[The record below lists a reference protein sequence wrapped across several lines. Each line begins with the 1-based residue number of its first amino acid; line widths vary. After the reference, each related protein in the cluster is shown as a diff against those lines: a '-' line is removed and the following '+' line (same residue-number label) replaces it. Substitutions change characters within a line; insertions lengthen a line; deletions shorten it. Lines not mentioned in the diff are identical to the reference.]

1 MQNQTDLYQPRTY
14 SAGDF
19 VIGLFITLGASL
31 FNALGLNITKLDYAR
46 SLAVPA
52 AQRRPDYLRPFWLLG
67 NTLYIASQVIG
78 STLALE
84 FLRAE
89 YVAPLGSSSLIFNVL
104 FAFLLAGIPITALD
118 VAGTAV
124 IIVGVVGVVVF
135 SNQKIRTDR
144 IDAEANLSLS
154 LLKELWGR
162 GGWIAFFIVLEV
174 VTVGL
179 WWTSG
184 IVHEVCMARITDER
198 GEDRSGLDAMMD
210 GGGGRRIVNPY
221 EGEGFVGKVKAAR
234 DAWRR
239 RQGQVRKVVKGY
251 VERWSASRPDTAIR
265 RLAAFLWAVSG
276 GLLSGQ
282 TLVLA
287 KSGVKLVTSAI
298 NHTDPNEANQFTS
311 PLTWFI
317 VILLVVC
324 AVAQVVALNLAL
336 KSGDSTLVVPLF
348 FSAYTISGFLISL
361 VYLDQ
366 TNSYR
371 TPIFVSIW
379 LSIAVLIAGVV
390 MLSLKKAPAAPRQR
404 SGSSASTMPDPF
416 DDPSSTAPG
425 EYELDSPT
433 KPGFARATTAASS
446 VDLEVGKRGGA
457 GEDGEA
463 GQPRRKGQGWLS
475 RLFGGLPSEPV
486 GAQGAAQGTGASA
499 GAAAPRAG
507 PARRRNTGGS
517 QRGADDGD
525 SVLASERA
533 SQRDAEELELDEVD
547 GLGDYASSSKA
558 REVDDEDD
566 FGEFEKATGA
576 ARVEEA
582 PHPGRG
588 RS

>member
-67 NTLYIASQVIG
+67 NTLYIASQVVG

-162 GGWIAFFIVLEV
+162 GGWIAFFVTLEV
-174 VTVGL
+174 VTVSL

-184 IVHEVCMARITDER
+184 IVHEVCMARVTDER

-210 GGGGRRIVNPY
+210 GGGGRRVVNPY
-221 EGEGFVGKVKAAR
+221 EGEGFVGKVKSAR

-239 RQGQVRKVVKGY
+239 RQGQVRKVVKGH
-251 VERWSASRPDTAIR
+251 VERWSASRPDTSIR

-348 FSAYTISGFLISL
+348 FSAYTISGFVISL

-371 TPIFVSIW
+371 TPIFVCVW

-390 MLSLKKAPAAPRQR
+390 MLSLKKAAPAPR
-404 SGSSASTMPDPF
+404 SNPF

-446 VDLEVGKRGGA
+446 VDLEASKRGGA
-457 GEDGEA
+457 E
-463 GQPRRKGQGWLS
+463 QPRRKGQGWLS

-486 GAQGAAQGTGASA
+486 VAQGAAQGAGTSA
-499 GAAAPRAG
+499 GAGAPRAG

-547 GLGDYASSSKA
+547 GLGDYASSSKG
-558 REVDDEDD
+558 RELDDEDD

-576 ARVEEA
+576 TRVEEA
-582 PHPGRG
+582 PRTGQG
-588 RS
+588 SL

>member
-124 IIVGVVGVVVF
+124 IIVGVVCVVVF

-162 GGWIAFFIVLEV
+162 GGWIAFFVMLEV
-174 VTVGL
+174 VTVLL

-184 IVHEVCMARITDER
+184 IVHEVCMARVTDER

-221 EGEGFVGKVKAAR
+221 DGEGFVGKVKSAR

-239 RQGQVRKVVKGY
+239 RQGQVRKVVKGH
-251 VERWSASRPDTAIR
+251 VEQWSASRPDTSIR

-348 FSAYTISGFLISL
+348 FSAYTISGFVISL

-371 TPIFVSIW
+371 TPIFVCIW
-379 LSIAVLIAGVV
+379 LSIVVLIAGVV
-390 MLSLKKAPAAPRQR
+390 MLSLKKPPPAPRQR
-404 SGSSASTMPDPF
+404 SGSSASAMPNPF
-416 DDPSSTAPG
+416 DDPSSAGPG

-446 VDLEVGKRGGA
+446 VDLEAGKHGGVGD
-457 GEDGEA
+457 DGEA
-463 GQPRRKGQGWLS
+463 GQPLRKGQGWLS
-475 RLFGGLPSEPV
+475 RLFGGLPSKPV
-486 GAQGAAQGTGASA
+486 AAQGAGASGG

-507 PARRRNTGGS
+507 RPARRRNTGGS

-547 GLGDYASSSKA
+547 GLGDYASSSKG
-558 REVDDEDD
+558 REVDEEDD
-566 FGEFEKATGA
+566 FGDFEKATGA
-576 ARVEEA
+576 VRVEEA
-582 PHPGRG
+582 PHTGRG
-588 RS
+588 SS